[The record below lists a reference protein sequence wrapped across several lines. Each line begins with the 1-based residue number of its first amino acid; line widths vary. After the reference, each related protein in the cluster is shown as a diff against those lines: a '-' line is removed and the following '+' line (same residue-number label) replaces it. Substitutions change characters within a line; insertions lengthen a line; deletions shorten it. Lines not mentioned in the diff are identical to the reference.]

1 MKQILIPVLICL
13 LLASCRTSQKVVYLQ
28 DTANHETTEIPDGK
42 ELTIQPQDR
51 LSIIVSSKNPKLA
64 TLFNLPVVTY
74 TAGSTSTNSYNQ
86 LVGYTVAPDG
96 CIQFPILGAV
106 KVEGL
111 TRAQIAETLTKR
123 LIDEQLIDDAII
135 TVDYMNLRISV
146 LGEVSRPGRF
156 NLDRDKTTLL
166 DALAQAGDLTIYG
179 RRDRVLVVR
188 EENGQRSTY
197 YVDLRSKDLFSSP
210 VYYLKQN
217 DVIYVEPNQTR
228 TGQSTV
234 NANSVKSVSLWISI
248 SSFLTSLGVLLFK

>member
-1 MKQILIPVLICL
+1 MKQTFVPLLFCL
-13 LLASCRTSQKVVYLQ
+13 LLTSCRTARKVIYLQ
-28 DTANHETTEIPDGK
+28 DATNHETIIIPAGG

-74 TAGSTSTNSYNQ
+74 TAGNNSTSSYNQ
-86 LVGYTVAPDG
+86 LVGYTVNPEG
-96 CIQFPILGAV
+96 NIQFPVLGAV

-111 TRAQIAETLTKR
+111 TRAQIAETLTKQF
-123 LIDEQLIDDAII
+123 IAEQLIDDAII
-135 TVDYMNLRISV
+135 TVDYMNLYISV

-156 NLDRDKTTLL
+156 KLDRDKTTLL

-179 RRDRVLVVR
+179 RRDRVLVIR

-217 DVIYVEPNQTR
+217 DAIYVEPNHTR

-234 NANSVKSVSLWISI
+234 NANSVKSVSIWISI

>member
-1 MKQILIPVLICL
+1 MKQIFIPLLICL
-13 LLASCRTSQKVVYLQ
+13 LLASCRTAQKVIYLQ
-28 DTANHETTEIPDGK
+28 DTTNHETTTIPAGG

-74 TAGSTSTNSYNQ
+74 TAGSTSTSSYNQ
-86 LVGYTVAPDG
+86 LVGYTVNPEG
-96 CIQFPILGAV
+96 YIQFPVLGAV

-123 LIDEQLIDDAII
+123 LITEQLIDDAIV

-179 RRDRVLVVR
+179 RRDRVLVIR
-188 EENGQRSTY
+188 EENDQRSTY

-217 DVIYVEPNQTR
+217 DIIYVTPNKTKAKNSDI
-228 TGQSTV
+228 GNSTTLW
-234 NANSVKSVSLWISI
+234 VSSISI
-248 SSFLTSLGVLLFK
+248 LVSIAGLLVNILK